1 MKLLID
7 IGNSR
12 LKWTLADATT
22 LANVQSLDYRLASN
36 WEILAADWQT
46 LSEREYI
53 LIASVAASECLDK
66 LMSLLKPLWT
76 NCPVHRIEV
85 IASFAGV
92 DIAYSN
98 PRALGV
104 DRWLALLATQHY
116 YAGKNCIVDCGTA
129 ITVDLLN
136 TKGEHQGGLIVPGLQ
151 LMRASLQAGTA
162 DLPLVSDAQLV
173 LAADNTESA
182 IASGSIWAATGLIET
197 VMRKSHS
204 QQLIL
209 TGGAARFLLDALD
222 RPAILDNGL
231 VLRGMLLY
239 AEHHHL

>member
-46 LSEREYI
+46 LCEPEHI
-53 LIASVAASECLDK
+53 LVASVAASDCLNK
-66 LMSLLKPLWT
+66 LMSLFKPLWP
-76 NCPVHRIEV
+76 NCPVHTVEV
-85 IASFAGV
+85 ISSFAGV

-116 YAGKNCIVDCGTA
+116 YSGKNCIVDCGTA

-151 LMRASLQAGTA
+151 LMRASLQSGTA
-162 DLPLVSDAQLV
+162 DLPLASDTHLV

-182 IASGSIWAATGLIET
+182 IACGGIWAATGLIET

-204 QQLIL
+204 QQLVL
-209 TGGAARFLLDALD
+209 TGGSARFLLDALD

-239 AEHHHL
+239 AEHHHF